1 MEPFIKVTVMPVKDE
16 HPEEREELPTK
27 IEDLKKILAEVQ
39 QLQIK
44 IKVLFIMGSFWKFAF
59 CDIVSFTCVF

>member
-44 IKVLFIMGSFWKFAF
+44 IKVLLEVCIRDVEFFNL
-59 CDIVSFTCVF
+59 